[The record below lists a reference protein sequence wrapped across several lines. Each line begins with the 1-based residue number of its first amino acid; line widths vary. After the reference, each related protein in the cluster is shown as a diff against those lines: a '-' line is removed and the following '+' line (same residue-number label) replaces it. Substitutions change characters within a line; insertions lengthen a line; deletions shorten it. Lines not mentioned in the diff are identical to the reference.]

1 MDSGGDDLDDLDII
15 ELFNKRD
22 EKAILEAER
31 KYKSYCQTISNNILK
46 DRESVEECLNDTW
59 FNAWNSIP
67 PQVPDN
73 LRMYLA
79 KITRNLSFN
88 RYKSA
93 MAAKRGGGKIPA
105 VLDELEE
112 CMASPADVESD
123 LIIKELGESI
133 NQFVHTLSERDCSL
147 FVRRYFYAES
157 IREISVNYGITE
169 NNVVVSL
176 SRTRKKLKKHLKKEA
191 FIK

>member
-1 MDSGGDDLDDLDII
+1 
-15 ELFNKRD
+15 
-22 EKAILEAER
+22 
-31 KYKSYCQTISNNILK
+31 
-46 DRESVEECLNDTW
+46 
-59 FNAWNSIP
+59 
-67 PQVPDN
+67 
-73 LRMYLA
+73 MYLA

-93 MAAKRGGGKIPA
+93 MTVKRGGGKISA

-112 CMASPADVESD
+112 CMASPADVESA

-157 IREISVNYGITE
+157 LREISANYGITE

-176 SRTRKKLKKHLKKEA
+176 SRIRQKLKKHLEKEEI
-191 FIK
+191 FF

>member
-31 KYKSYCQTISNNILK
+31 KYKSYCQTISNNILQ

-59 FNAWNSIP
+59 LNAWNSIP
-67 PQVPDN
+67 PNVPDN

-93 MAAKRGGGKIPA
+93 LAEKRGGGKIPA

-123 LIIKELGESI
+123 LIMKELGESI

-176 SRTRKKLKKHLKKEA
+176 SRTRKKLKKHLKKEVYLE
-191 FIK
+191 

>member
-1 MDSGGDDLDDLDII
+1 LDDLDII
-15 ELFNKRD
+15 GLFNERD
-22 EKAILEAER
+22 EKAILETER
-31 KYKSYCQTISNNILK
+31 KYRSYCYAISSNILQ
-46 DRESVEECLNDTW
+46 DRQIVEECLNDTW
-59 FNAWNSIP
+59 LSAWNSIP
-67 PQVPDN
+67 PHVPKN

-93 MAAKRGGGKIPA
+93 MAVKRGGGKISA

-112 CMASPADVESD
+112 CMASPADVESA

-157 IREISVNYGITE
+157 LREISANYGITE

-176 SRTRKKLKKHLKKEA
+176 SRIRQKLKKHLEKEEI
-191 FIK
+191 FF

>member
-1 MDSGGDDLDDLDII
+1 MDDLDII

-31 KYKSYCQTISNNILK
+31 KYRSYCHAISNNILR

-59 FNAWNSIP
+59 LNAWNSIP

-79 KITRNLSFN
+79 KIIRNLSFN

-93 MAAKRGGGKIPA
+93 MAVKRGGGKISA
-105 VLDELEE
+105 ILDELEE
-112 CMASPADVESD
+112 CLAGPSDVESD

-133 NQFVHTLSERDCSL
+133 NQFVHTLSERDCNV

-157 IREISVNYGITE
+157 IKEISVNYGITE
-169 NNVVVSL
+169 NNVMVSL
-176 SRTRKKLKKHLKKEA
+176 SRTRKRLRKHLQKEDY
-191 FIK
+191 KL